1 MAVKNLT
8 NTQKYRPHV
17 KDVIAKIIQTILWAL
32 LVIYCLSLLVL
43 PIYMLLTAFK
53 LDNIECVT
61 TPFGFPQKPRLENF
75 GVIFKIIEEKMEFS
89 ILSMASISIIMS
101 TVKPAIAILFTVF
114 FAYVEAKYEF
124 VGKKFLFSF
133 GIVIMIIPIVGN
145 LASAMQIQKAIG
157 MYDNVFMNIILS
169 PVGCFYGTNFLLFYA
184 AFKQMPWDYAESVF
198 IDGGSNYTALFRIYF
213 PMILPTA
220 LSIFVLA
227 FMGAWNDYGTY
238 MVWLPHHPNIAYGM
252 YLFYRKANQFR
263 VSLPEL
269 MAGFTV
275 VMIPTIVLYLLTHN
289 IITSKIFVGGLK
301 G

>member
-1 MAVKNLT
+1 MATKRLFHKMNYKP
-8 NTQKYRPHV
+8 QA
-17 KDVIAKIIQTILWAL
+17 KDVISKIIQYILWTL

-61 TPFGFPQKPRLENF
+61 TPFAFPEKLNFKNF
-75 GVIFKIIEEKMEFS
+75 GVIFQIIEEKMEFS
-89 ILSMASISIIMS
+89 VLSMAGVSVLMS
-101 TVKPAIAILFTVF
+101 TVKPAIGLLFTIF

-124 VGKKFLFSF
+124 VGRKFLFSL
-133 GIVIMIIPIVGN
+133 GIVVMIIPIVGN

-157 MYDNVFMNIILS
+157 MFDNLFMNIILS

-220 LSIFVLA
+220 LSLFVLS
-227 FMGAWNDYGTY
+227 FMGAWNDYSTY